1 MSDHELLQRIRQRV
15 ERVVDPDI
23 GVSLSELQAVHE
35 VRLQNGAVEL
45 YLELIPPLHWV
56 ARRLEQECQTAL
68 AEVAPDATVQIYVRE
83 RHIPRAVPSSVL
95 PGVKHLVAIASGKG
109 GVGKST
115 VAANI
120 AVALAQAGAAVGLLD
135 ADIYGPSAPTLFG
148 LQGMPLHARKDE
160 HGRVIGIPHE
170 RYGVRI
176 ASMGF
181 VLQRDQAAIL
191 RGPLLAG
198 YFMTLVEQM
207 DWGELDFLIFDLPPG
222 TGDIQLTLAQKVPL
236 TGVVLVTTPQELSIA
251 DVRRSVTM
259 FRRVNVTPL
268 GIVENM
274 SYFVCP
280 RCGHREHIFGE
291 GGAHQLAEEVG
302 IPLLGQLPLDPLLQR
317 ASDEGIPVVE
327 HPAGTH
333 LRELFHTLV
342 ARLAAEIRRHYYHH
356 QAPPLE
362 ISL

>member
-1 MSDHELLQRIRQRV
+1 MEPERLQQIRERIAQV
-15 ERVVDPDI
+15 LDPDL
-23 GVSLSELQAVHE
+23 GVPLGELGALHD
-35 VRLQNGAVEL
+35 LQFQDGHLAL
-45 YLELIPPLHWV
+45 YLELIPPLPWV
-56 ARRLEQECQTAL
+56 AQPLERACREAI
-68 AEVAPDATVQIYVRE
+68 AELLGDIPFHIYVRE
-83 RHIPRAVPSSVL
+83 RPLSRSTSPSVL
-95 PGVKHLVAIASGKG
+95 SGVQHLIAVASGKG

-115 VAANI
+115 IAANI
-120 AVALAQAGAAVGLLD
+120 AVTLARAGTTVGLLD

-170 RYGVRI
+170 RYGIRI

-181 VLQRDQAAIL
+181 VLQREQAAIL

-207 DWGELDFLIFDLPPG
+207 DWGELDFLVFDLPPG

-236 TGVVLVTTPQELSIA
+236 SGAVLVTTPQELSLA

-259 FRRVNVTPL
+259 FRRVNVPVL

-274 SYFVCP
+274 SYFTCP
-280 RCGHREHIFGE
+280 RCGHREAIFGE
-291 GGAHQLAEEVG
+291 GGGQRLSEELNV
-302 IPLLGQLPLDPLLQR
+302 PFLGQLPLDPLLQR
-317 ASDEGIPVVE
+317 SSDEGIPVVE

-333 LRELFHTLV
+333 LRHLF
-342 ARLAAEIRRHYYHH
+342 AEIVHALVRELRRQYYRA
-356 QAPPLE
+356 QSPRLE